1 MTIAEVSKKLELSA
15 DTLRYYERIGLI
27 PPVPR
32 NKSGIRD
39 YDENS
44 IGWINFIKCMRKAG
58 LPIEVLIEY
67 VTLYQLGDSTKEAR
81 KNLLIE
87 QREELISKI
96 EELKETLEYLNKKIE
111 FCKGCL
117 SCQNTGKCIIK
128 DDANE
133 IIEKIKNSDVVV
145 FSTPIYFYEMAG
157 QMKTLL
163 DRTNPL

>member
-1 MTIAEVSKKLELSA
+1 MTIAEVSKKLNISA

-39 YDENS
+39 YDDNS

-67 VTLYQLGDSTKEAR
+67 VALYQIRDSTNGAR

-87 QREELISKI
+87 QREELLAKI
-96 EELKETLEYLNKKIE
+96 NELKETLEYLNKKIE
-111 FCKGCL
+111 RYDEIMVNSECL
-117 SCQNTGKCIIK
+117 K
-128 DDANE
+128 
-133 IIEKIKNSDVVV
+133 
-145 FSTPIYFYEMAG
+145 
-157 QMKTLL
+157 
-163 DRTNPL
+163 